1 MAKTGLEVYGL
12 LSKLTLSPDPLDL
25 CPTADRR
32 GCNLANGSGVKRVES
47 VRGCII
53 GVSLGQKKESKLMKQ
68 KIYYSIDEETGD
80 ITIDIHEM
88 EQEAIEQL
96 EKAYPGKKV
105 TAAYAS

>member
-1 MAKTGLEVYGL
+1 M
-12 LSKLTLSPDPLDL
+12 
-25 CPTADRR
+25 
-32 GCNLANGSGVKRVES
+32 ES

-88 EQEAIEQL
+88 EQEAIAQL
-96 EKAYPGKKV
+96 QATYPDKLV
-105 TAAYAS
+105 TSVYVT